1 MVEQEN
7 ANTDTRLFARLRR
20 SYLLALSVIGLA
32 LLGEHLLVES
42 FMDDQAKD
50 ANIINVAGRQ
60 RMLSQRIAK
69 LGLLPKADISEDT
82 LRNDLDD
89 WFAGHN
95 WLTQQ
100 LAQDPVLPQLE
111 ALDTLMTQVKNL
123 SVGLQNFPAQ
133 TQDAVEVNRSKE
145 TLNIRSDA
153 FLSRMEIIV
162 GDISAA
168 ATARVNN
175 LRRTKA
181 WINLG
186 IGGLLLLELLF
197 IFQPISRFV
206 RRQFLVLQAEKAA
219 QAQARLVAEKAVSEK
234 DASLRELYALNRI
247 IDRAALFATLH
258 HDGSI
263 VHLSRKFTDL
273 LGFAAGSIPV
283 GHSLEKYLHPKEGR
297 QAYFA
302 ETIAGARTGNWQGE
316 WQIRDLA
323 GTEHWLEVSLLS
335 SRQGGTNQVFLLA
348 SDVTGR
354 KEAEQSLQAFSEEKI
369 SEEVERSKQR
379 SRQIVEAQEK
389 ERLRV
394 ARDLHDGIGQK
405 LTALKFSLESLNPS
419 KPKQAAERINQLK
432 ILSKEIILGVRLA
445 TFNLTPPELIDY
457 GLGPALEKMA
467 RELSRLTG
475 EHIVF
480 RNDAVDY
487 RLNGPAEINLYRT
500 VQEAVNNAIKY
511 ARANYI
517 LITLSAGPQ
526 LLSITIDDDG
536 EGFDREDLYNKT
548 DGSGLGLHFM
558 EERIGN
564 LNGRIFMRSHPET
577 GTRIS
582 INVPLSECEP
592 KED

>member
-1 MVEQEN
+1 MPEQKETN
-7 ANTDTRLFARLRR
+7 ADTRLFARLRR

-42 FMDDQAKD
+42 FLDDQAKD

-69 LGLLPKADISEDT
+69 LGLLPEADVGEGA

-89 WFAGHN
+89 WFIGHT
-95 WLTQQ
+95 WLRTQ
-100 LAQDPVLPQLE
+100 LSGDPILPQLE
-111 ALDTLMTQVKNL
+111 ALDTLMARIKDS
-123 SVGLQNFPAQ
+123 SVGLQNFQARP
-133 TQDAVEVNRSKE
+133 QDAVKVNRSKE
-145 TLNIRSDA
+145 MLNARSDI
-153 FLSRMEIIV
+153 FLSQMEIIV
-162 GDISAA
+162 GEISAA
-168 ATARVNN
+168 ATGRVNN
-175 LRRTKA
+175 LRRTKT

-186 IGGLLLLELLF
+186 IGGILLLELLF

-206 RRQFLVLQAEKAA
+206 RRQFLVLQAEKTA
-219 QAQARLVAEKAVSEK
+219 QAEARLVAEQAVIEKA
-234 DASLRELYALNRI
+234 ASLRELHALNRI

-258 HDGSI
+258 PDGTI
-263 VHLSRKFTDL
+263 VHLSRKFAEL
-273 LGFAAGSIPV
+273 LGISNESVPV
-283 GHSLEKYLHPKEGR
+283 GHSLEQYLHQEEG
-297 QAYFA
+297 QQSYFA
-302 ETIAGARTGNWQGE
+302 ETIAAARTGNWQGE
-316 WQIRDLA
+316 WQIRNHA

-335 SRQGGTNQVFLLA
+335 SSQGAGDQVFLLA

-354 KEAEQSLQAFSEEKI
+354 KKAEHSLQALGEEKI

-379 SRQIVEAQEK
+379 SRQIVEAQET

-405 LTALKFSLESLNPS
+405 LTALKFSLESLRPD
-419 KPKQAAERINQLK
+419 KPEQTAERINQLK
-432 ILSKEIILGVRLA
+432 TLSKEIILGVRLA

-467 RELSRLTG
+467 HELSRLTD
-475 EHIVF
+475 ERVVF
-480 RNDAVDY
+480 RNDAVNY
-487 RLNGPAEINLYRT
+487 RLNRPAEINLYRT

-536 EGFDREDLYNKT
+536 EGFDREDLYDKT

-558 EERIGN
+558 EERISN
-564 LNGRIFMRSHPET
+564 LNGRIFMRSNPDV

-582 INVPLSECEP
+582 VNVPLSECTL
-592 KED
+592 KE

>member
-1 MVEQEN
+1 MLEQAEN
-7 ANTDTRLFARLRR
+7 NADTRLFARLRS
-20 SYLLALSVIGLA
+20 SYLIALSVIAFA

-42 FMDDQAKD
+42 FLDEQAKD

-69 LGLLPKADISEDT
+69 LGLFPRAEGEGT
-82 LRNDLDD
+82 LRLDLDD
-89 WFAGHN
+89 WFTGHN
-95 WLTQQ
+95 WLREQ
-100 LAQDPVLPQLE
+100 LSDDPVLPKLE
-111 ALDTLMTQVKNL
+111 ALDTLMTQIKGL
-123 SVGLQNFPAQ
+123 SVDLQNLQAR
-133 TQDAVEVNRSKE
+133 TQDAAKVNSSKA
-145 TLNIRSDA
+145 TLNDRSDA
-153 FLSRMEIIV
+153 FLSHMEIVV
-162 GDISAA
+162 GNISAA
-168 ATARVNN
+168 ATARVNK
-175 LRRTKA
+175 LRRTKT

-186 IGGLLLLELLF
+186 VGGILLLELFF

-206 RRQFLVLQAEKAA
+206 QRQFRRLQTEKAA
-219 QAQARLVAEKAVSEK
+219 QAKARLEAEQAVLEKA
-234 DASLRELYALNRI
+234 ASLRELYALNLI

-258 HDGSI
+258 SDGTI
-263 VHLSRKFTDL
+263 VHLSRKFSEL
-273 LGFAAGSIPV
+273 LGITNESVPV
-283 GHSLEKYLHPKEGR
+283 GELLEQYLHQEEG
-297 QAYFA
+297 QQGYFA

-316 WQIRDLA
+316 WQIRDRA
-323 GTEHWLEVSLLS
+323 GAEHWLEVSLLS
-335 SRQGGTNQVFLLA
+335 SRQDGGDQVFLLA

-354 KEAEQSLQAFSEEKI
+354 KEAERSLQALGEEKI
-369 SEEVERSKQR
+369 LEEMERSKQR

-405 LTALKFSLESLNPS
+405 LTALKFSLESLRPD
-419 KPKQAAERINQLK
+419 KPEQTAERIDQLK
-432 ILSKEIILGVRLA
+432 TLSKEIILGVRLA

-467 RELSRLTG
+467 WELSRLTD
-475 EHIVF
+475 ERVVF

-487 RLNGPAEINLYRT
+487 RLNRPAEVNLYRT

-536 EGFDREDLYNKT
+536 EGFDRQDLYDKT

-558 EERIGN
+558 EERISN
-564 LNGRIFMRSHPET
+564 LNGRIFMRSNPEV

-582 INVPLSECEP
+582 VNVPLLECTLE
-592 KED
+592 E

>member
-1 MVEQEN
+1 MPEAAADN
-7 ANTDTRLFARLRR
+7 ADTRLFSRLRR
-20 SYLLALSVIGLA
+20 SYLLALSLIALA

-42 FMDDQAKD
+42 FLNEQAKD

-69 LGLLPKADISEDT
+69 LGLLPGADNGART
-82 LRNDLDD
+82 LGADLDD
-89 WFAGHN
+89 WFNGHD
-95 WLTQQ
+95 WLTGQ
-100 LAQDPVLPQLE
+100 LADDPVLPQLE
-111 ALDTLMTQVKNL
+111 ALDTLMMEISEL
-123 SVGLQNFPAQ
+123 SVGLRDFSARP
-133 TQDAVEVNRSKE
+133 QDAVEVNRSKALL
-145 TLNIRSDA
+145 TDRSDV

-162 GDISAA
+162 GELSAA
-168 ATARVNN
+168 ATARVDK
-175 LRRTKA
+175 LSRTNA

-186 IGGLLLLELLF
+186 VGGILLLELLF

-206 RRQFLVLQAEKAA
+206 RRQFRVLQGEKAA
-219 QAQARLVAEKAVSEK
+219 QAEARLVAEQAVRDK
-234 DASLRELYALNRI
+234 TASLRELYALNLI

-258 HDGSI
+258 PDGTI
-263 VHLSRKFTDL
+263 VHLSRKFSEL
-273 LGFAAGSIPV
+273 LGITNENVPAGTL
-283 GHSLEKYLHPKEGR
+283 LERYLHPDEGR
-297 QAYFA
+297 RGFFA

-316 WQIRDLA
+316 WQIRNRA
-323 GTEHWLEVSLLS
+323 GTDHWLEVSLLS
-335 SRQGGTNQVFLLA
+335 SRQDGGDQVFLLA

-354 KEAEQSLQAFSEEKI
+354 KEAERSLQALGEEKI
-369 SEEVERSKQR
+369 LEEMERSKQR

-405 LTALKFSLESLNPS
+405 LTALKFSLESLRPD
-419 KPKQAAERINQLK
+419 KPEQAVERIDQLK
-432 ILSKEIILGVRLA
+432 TLSKEIILGVRLA

-475 EHIVF
+475 ERVVF
-480 RNDAVDY
+480 RNDTVDY
-487 RLNGPAEINLYRT
+487 RLNQPAEINLYRT

-511 ARANYI
+511 AKANYI

-536 EGFDREDLYNKT
+536 EGFDREQLYDKT

-558 EERIGN
+558 EERISN
-564 LNGRIFMRSHPET
+564 LNGRIFMRSNPEV

-582 INVPLSECEP
+582 VNVPLSECLPEA
-592 KED
+592 